1 MLSKRNYCKRSL
13 VMWWWGM
20 RGREASYD
28 PTIRN
33 SSFLV
38 KLCLWIVNFTGVS
51 QLLSPVGGTSWI
63 CPLPR
68 RQAGQALVKQFSL
81 RASLVNNWVL
91 CCISKWPLFSCCWK
105 HEGIFLWY
113 LLWESGQAPSGKSHN
128 IAGAPYDW
136 VNLEFFI
143 QTCPHWASSNPSIPV
158 QVSLH
163 WCWFPRWLLLMSIC
177 SSEVAVAVLCI
188 CLSVSSISGTV
199 VCPLSCGAKKN
210 CWFFSLFSL
219 LLFRMELR
227 LPSSLYEELE
237 NPLGLPTSNIILRKY
252 IFSNSQYF
260 WLK

>member
-1 MLSKRNYCKRSL
+1 MCTRSIYINIHNEIHYCSHFEQIFLVGQLRVSKRNVFIFSSL
-13 VMWWWGM
+13 IPCSFLYV
-20 RGREASYD
+20 D
-28 PTIRN
+28 PVFSDIFKKWSFF
-33 SSFLV
+33 SSFWQ
-38 KLCLWIVNFTGVS
+38 K
-51 QLLSPVGGTSWI
+51 P
-63 CPLPR
+63 
-68 RQAGQALVKQFSL
+68 
-81 RASLVNNWVL
+81 
-91 CCISKWPLFSCCWK
+91 
-105 HEGIFLWY
+105 EGIFLWY
-113 LLWESGQAPSGKSHN
+113 LLWKSGQAPSGKSHN

-177 SSEVAVAVLCI
+177 SSEVAVLCI